1 MKISRK
7 TYADLYG
14 PTVGDSVRLG
24 DTNLWVTPE
33 SDSAVPG
40 DEVTF
45 GGGKSDPRWDEPVP
59 AREQD
64 CMDLVIANALETTGV
79 SSRPMSVSSREGLR
93 RLVSGEPRHP
103 ASVTVVIGPEPR
115 SSQARARSSRPGV
128 STPISTSSARNRL
141 TRRSRPAS
149 RPC

>member
-45 GGGKSDPRWDEPVP
+45 GGGKVIRDGMGQSQRGSE
-59 AREQD
+59 D
-64 CMDLVIANALETTGV
+64 CMDLVITNALIV
-79 SSRPMSVSSREGLR
+79 D
-93 RLVSGEPRHP
+93 
-103 ASVTVVIGPEPR
+103 
-115 SSQARARSSRPGV
+115 
-128 STPISTSSARNRL
+128 
-141 TRRSRPAS
+141 
-149 RPC
+149 